1 MALPAS
7 SNKASTAIWAAY
19 APDRLPS
26 AMRSKF
32 RTTSIDVLCYKL
44 AELLPRRVL
53 PEDYR
58 KAERKTLIFSQFT
71 QILEILQAIS
81 KLKAFQLPIMTGSIA
96 VDINASV
103 IARVDRGK
111 STLAHALIPK
121 VIIAAV
127 TAGDMRL
134 ADSQD
139 DGKEHG
145 ITIKSTA
152 ISIYFEMEKEDVEII
167 KQKTEGRSSI

>member
-1 MALPAS
+1 MP
-7 SNKASTAIWAAY
+7 
-19 APDRLPS
+19 
-26 AMRSKF
+26 
-32 RTTSIDVLCYKL
+32 
-44 AELLPRRVL
+44 
-53 PEDYR
+53 
-58 KAERKTLIFSQFT
+58 KTKNFL
-71 QILEILQAIS
+71 
-81 KLKAFQLPIMTGSIA
+81 FQ
-96 VDINASV
+96 INASV

-167 KQKTEGRSSI
+167 NQKAEGKSSI